1 MKRKS
6 ALILLASAGALGLA
20 GCETVQEEINE
31 ATGPR
36 FNAALTG
43 ANEVPAADP
52 DGTGT
57 AKIDI
62 ASALNTLCTDLEV
75 RDIGAVTAAHIHR
88 GAAGVNGPPVVTLSA
103 PIDDDDSDDC
113 DVVADAVLD
122 EIVDNP
128 AGFYVNVHTAD
139 YPNGAI
145 RPSVS
150 PDLLVRFRRALF
162 GQLDLALLSRVEQVL
177 PHAPGVDAEQNDIH
191 RRDRHRLA
199 GQA

>member
-1 MKRKS
+1 MTRKWT
-6 ALILLASAGALGLA
+6 LLLLASAGALGLA

-36 FNAALTG
+36 FHANLTG
-43 ANEVPAADP
+43 ANEVPPADP
-52 DGTGT
+52 NGTGT
-57 AKIDI
+57 AAVNV

-88 GAAGVNGPPVVTLSA
+88 GAAGVNGPPVVTLS
-103 PIDDDDSDDC
+103 PPDDDNDSDDC

-122 EIVDNP
+122 EIVANP

-145 RPSVS
+145 R
-150 PDLLVRFRRALF
+150 
-162 GQLDLALLSRVEQVL
+162 GQLMRVPE
-177 PHAPGVDAEQNDIH
+177 
-191 RRDRHRLA
+191 
-199 GQA
+199 